1 MTRLPSSGE
10 IDRDLRRADATRKAA
25 EILRRRLR
33 RRTKKRDPERQK
45 EIRIM
50 RRALAVEAQGLR
62 SHKKRACY
70 HDRPYTVDHRRKF
83 TRLLRELRMERQ
95 KLTKMLP
102 DDELI

>member
-1 MTRLPSSGE
+1 MRRLPSSGE
-10 IDRDLRRADATRKAA
+10 VDKALRTA
-25 EILRRRLR
+25 EVAVRCAQSLRRRVR

-45 EIRIM
+45 EIIMM
-50 RRALAVEAQGLR
+50 RRVLAEHAQVLR

-70 HDRPYTVDHRRKF
+70 HDLPYTPAHRRKF
-83 TRLLRELRMERQ
+83 TLLLRELRMERQ